1 MKGVVIIGIYKC
13 RKAVAFCL
21 CICSYL
27 LSINFFRNE
36 LALMETI
43 FLDIRKSALK
53 QVLRLCNYFVIY
65 SRCS

>member
-27 LSINFFRNE
+27 LSIKNE

-43 FLDIRKSALK
+43 FLDIRKSALSK
-53 QVLRLCNYFVIY
+53 CLDYVIIL
-65 SRCS
+65 